1 MDKKNQLD
9 KLHYEKDKQQGNL
22 ELAFSFKDKEGNP
35 KWSKWRKYLDVQSD
49 EKFLEKVNNRKILPN
64 EIVIDIEE
72 PNKFPEIL
80 EQVKKD
86 FQFYSAYHTGSRGNH
101 IHLWFDEA
109 LTPEEKKAV
118 IERYGADL
126 QKATER
132 CMIALEN
139 FPHWKTGNPKTL
151 IESNEGINSSREV
164 KAFSKNKKK
173 QEEDNKVKAF
183 LQEERRKFESLGCG
197 CINDTYYFGT
207 KVFRDGQSFNAVVT
221 SDKQIYIDTKVFLG
235 KEVIKNEEIRNQF
248 GLNYKDDFYDESLD
262 NIFSSKAI
270 QRWLFENTEEITL
283 KSVYEKFITLMKKYI
298 YLEDERKYSLL
309 ACYRIASFFMPI
321 WKARA
326 RLFLFAEM
334 GSAKSR
340 LTQILHNTGFN
351 SIALGDWTLPY
362 LKTIIES
369 TRGETH
375 IDDFETLPEDLK
387 NATIRLVKVGYMRG
401 FKAGKMSDGNKRKPE
416 VNDLFNTT
424 SLNNTEG
431 LDFIS
436 FDRCVTIRIPKIS
449 KKEYDKE
456 PNFEEAI
463 WQELRDEMYI
473 LGLKYPALVKE
484 TYEQIKSDKIR
495 GRLFSIIKPELSVA
509 KLISEK
515 VYSDLEAFWI
525 EETEQR
531 RNIDFESDWEFLA
544 YKQIYKLLSTLSTN
558 STLSTQSTLST
569 SEYFTLLNDVVE
581 PVGFELYNEEEF
593 KKKKRSLSIV
603 IGNSLSRNPIFR
615 KRQVKGKNQYK
626 VNFAE
631 FKSLLEA
638 KGFLKPI
645 LDILGI
651 TEAKVDSVDR
661 EEKGDGVDSVVKK
674 MAEPSQND
682 NIDFSKSGI
691 KEVLEDG

>member
-1 MDKKNQLD
+1 MDKKTQLDKDKIIMDKKAQLD

-22 ELAFSFKDKEGNP
+22 ELAFAFKDEDGNP
-35 KWSKWRKYLDVQSD
+35 KFSKWKKYLDCD
-49 EKFLEKVNNRKILPN
+49 DNFILKANNRTILPN
-64 EIVIDIEE
+64 EIIIDIEE
-72 PNKFPEIL
+72 PERFEEIL
-80 EQVKKD
+80 KKVKQD
-86 FQFYSAYHTGSRGNH
+86 FKFYEAYKTGSRGYH
-101 IHLWFDEA
+101 IDLWFDEA

-118 IERYGADL
+118 IERYGADKM
-126 QKATER
+126 KASQR
-132 CMIALEN
+132 CMIALE
-139 FPHWKTGNPKTL
+139 FAPHWKTGNPKTL
-151 IESNEGINSSREV
+151 IESNEGTNSSEEV
-164 KAFSKNKKK
+164 KAFKKK
-173 QEEDNKVKAF
+173 QEEDNKIKAF

-197 CINDTYYFGT
+197 CINNTYYFGT
-207 KVFRDGQSFNAVVT
+207 KVFKDGQSFNAVVT
-221 SDKQIYIDTKVFLG
+221 SDKRIYIDTKVFLG

-270 QRWLFENTEEITL
+270 QRWLFENTEEITFQ
-283 KSVYEKFITLMKKYI
+283 SVYDKFIKLLKKYI
-298 YLEDERKYSLL
+298 YFEDERKYSLL
-309 ACYRIASFFMPI
+309 ACYRIAGFFMPI

-326 RLFLFAEM
+326 RLFIFAEM

-387 NATIRLVKVGYMRG
+387 NATIRLVKVGYMKG

-436 FDRCVTIRIPKIS
+436 FDRCITIRIPKIS
-449 KKEYDKE
+449 KKEYDQE
-456 PNFEEAI
+456 PNFEEPI
-463 WQELRDEMYI
+463 WQELRDELYI

-484 TYEQIKSDKIR
+484 TYEQIKSNKIR
-495 GRLFSIIKPELSVA
+495 GRLFSIIKPELSIA

-525 EETEQR
+525 EEIEQR
-531 RNIDFESDWEFLA
+531 NNIDFESDWEFLA
-544 YKQIYKLLSTLSTN
+544 CKQIYKLLSTLSPNTP
-558 STLSTQSTLST
+558 LSPDFEFKLF
-569 SEYFTLLNDVVE
+569 EDVVKPIGE
-581 PVGFELYNEEEF
+581 ELYSEDF
-593 KKKKRSLSIV
+593 PSKKRSMSIT
-603 IGNSLSRNPIFR
+603 IGNYLSRNPIF
-615 KRQVKGKNQYK
+615 KKKTLNGKKFYK
-626 VNFAE
+626 VNINE

-638 KGFLKPI
+638 NGFLKPI

-651 TEAKVDSVDR
+651 VETESQGATSDRSDSSDR
-661 EEKGDGVDSVVKK
+661 SEQK
-674 MAEPSQND
+674 MAEPSPNKD
-682 NIDFSKSGI
+682 IDFSKL
-691 KEVLEDG
+691 KEVLENE